1 MQINIKNLVS
11 LSEANQN
18 FSKVA
23 RMVETSGSAVVL
35 KNNAPKFVILDYS
48 RFEEFQMSADER
60 LERIAERIM
69 EDNAEAF
76 KELAK

>member
-1 MQINIKNLVS
+1 MRVNIKNLVS

-35 KNNAPKFVILDYS
+35 KNNAPKFIILDYG
-48 RFEEFQMSADER
+48 RFEEIQMSPDER
-60 LERIAERIM
+60 LERIAARVM
-69 EDNAEAF
+69 EENAEAF
-76 KELAK
+76 AELAK